1 MNRLKI
7 GDDAWTYNQFGTR
20 TMYDQIRAAVLHERD
35 QLPDPYAIGSGVR
48 EQPSG
53 SAFPVVPIGKQ
64 GIPLK
69 AESVDPHRISSVS
82 GLLLPVDREQNGDT
96 LADFMHLREYLTEMR
111 EAVARS
117 LAQDITDAFLTGR
130 FHIGRVP
137 VAAHLAETV
146 HQPTDHL

>member
-7 GDDAWTYNQFGTR
+7 CDDAWTYNQFGTR
-20 TMYDQIRAAVLHERD
+20 TMYDQIRAAVLNERD
-35 QLPDPYAIGSGVR
+35 QSVDASAIRASMGQEPTSGTFPFIPVN
-48 EQPSG
+48 EQS
-53 SAFPVVPIGKQ
+53 VP
-64 GIPLK
+64 L
-69 AESVDPHRISSVS
+69 ESEPVDPHSIGSMSR
-82 GLLLPVDREQNGDT
+82 LLLPVDREQNGDT

-117 LAQDITDAFLTGR
+117 LAQDIADAFLTGR